1 MNAAVSNICR
11 SKFRAIETDQQCAGR
26 DAQPR
31 SVLGPIVSFIG
42 VAKDKI
48 IGGLTGFISFAEFT
62 DIEEYQII
70 GGFTGFIGFT
80 EFTDIVEYLF
90 IAGVTKSEWFSGL
103 KSDLSI
109 SDRNLVSEVPK
120 RKIAAPCGHRQQQQ
134 HQ

>member
-1 MNAAVSNICR
+1 MNAAVSKICR
-11 SKFRAIETDQQCAGR
+11 SKFRGIETDQQCAGR

-42 VAKDKI
+42 VAKDK
-48 IGGLTGFISFAEFT
+48 
-62 DIEEYQII
+62 II

-109 SDRNLVSEVPK
+109 SDRNLVSEALK
-120 RKIAAPCGHRQQQQ
+120 IKIAVACGHR
-134 HQ
+134 